1 LTKNTANLHKFVVR
15 DWLSKVAGAEA
26 GRTISI
32 GRGIR
37 GGDYEN
43 RNAIE
48 FVTGSNLPEHFEPI
62 DLGEIEIE
70 EQHVG
75 NWRAGI
81 FFCLRNK
88 VEGAFAIRRDVN
100 VQGQVFH
107 FDGFANEQGVR
118 QVVFSQQK
126 IQRLPNALVEFVRG
140 R

>member
-1 LTKNTANLHKFVVR
+1 MTKNTANLHKFVVR

-37 GGDYEN
+37 GRDYEN

-48 FVTGSNLPEHFEPI
+48 FVTGSNLPEHFKPI
-62 DLGEIEIE
+62 DFREIQIE
-70 EQHVG
+70 EQHMG
-75 NWRAGI
+75 LWRGGI
-81 FFCLRNK
+81 FFCFGNK
-88 VEGAFAIRRDVN
+88 LESAFAIRRDEN
-100 VQGQVFH
+100 VQRQVFH
-107 FDGFANEQGVR
+107 SDGFANEQGVR

-126 IQRLPNALVEFVRG
+126 IQRLPNALVEPVRG